1 MSQLRMLT
9 ICVAVGVGLAAA
21 APARADD
28 FYKGKT
34 INLIIA
40 TATGGGYDTYARL
53 IARHLGRHV
62 PGEPTIVAQ
71 NMPGAA
77 GIRAANYLYA
87 AAPKDGTAIGM
98 LDQATHLDRVLGTPG
113 LTADAARF
121 NWIGRILSNS
131 AVLYAW
137 HLAKVKR
144 IEDALTSELIVA
156 TSGSASRLNWTVL
169 NNVVGTRLKL
179 ITGYQGS
186 SDSRLA
192 MIRGEIDALSQP
204 WPVLKV
210 EGEQLLRDRQIN
222 LLLQT
227 GADKHPELAHV
238 PRMIDLARTDQDKA
252 LLTLF
257 SSPSTIGRSIAAPP
271 DVPAER
277 VKALRE
283 AFNAT
288 LRDPAL
294 IEEVRRLKL
303 ELDPLDGAALQAAI
317 AGSAA
322 APEVV
327 ARARRVAER

>member
-1 MSQLRMLT
+1 
-9 ICVAVGVGLAAA
+9 
-21 APARADD
+21 
-28 FYKGKT
+28 
-34 INLIIA
+34 
-40 TATGGGYDTYARL
+40 
-53 IARHLGRHV
+53 
-62 PGEPTIVAQ
+62 
-71 NMPGAA
+71 MPGAA

-98 LDQATHLDRVLGTPG
+98 LDQATHLDQVLGTPG
-113 LTADAARF
+113 LNADAARF

-137 HLAKVKR
+137 HLAKVKT
-144 IEDALTSELIVA
+144 IEDALTHELVVA
-156 TSGSASRLNWTVL
+156 APGASSRLNWTVL
-169 NNVVGTRLKL
+169 NNVVGTKLK
-179 ITGYQGS
+179 IISGYQGS

-192 MIRGEIDALSQP
+192 MMRGEIDALSQP

-210 EGEQLLRDRQIN
+210 EAEQLLRERQIN
-222 LLLQT
+222 LLVQT

-238 PRMIDLARTDQDKA
+238 PRMIDLAKTDEDRT

-271 DVPAER
+271 NVPAER
-277 VKALRE
+277 VTVLRE

-288 LRDPAL
+288 IRDPAL

-303 ELDPLDGAALQAAI
+303 ELGPLDGSALQAAI
-317 AGSAA
+317 AGVNAT
-322 APEVV
+322 PEII